1 MARRGARRGR
11 LAGLCVALVVALPA
25 LACRSSETPRHL
37 VILCIDT
44 LRADRVGHLGSP
56 IARTTPVLDRLAAS
70 GVTFERAWAA
80 SSWTVPS
87 VASLFTSRLPH
98 RHGAGVPGEMKLLGD
113 DSPPG
118 GIRPGLATLAEVLR
132 ARGFAT
138 ASFAANPFLY
148 GRFRDGFEVAV
159 TERVSAA
166 EVVDRGLEWLAGR
179 EERRRFLY
187 LHFMDAHE
195 PNHPPPGYFE
205 RFATPGNAP
214 TPDDGRWIDPW
225 RSVEDLADPA
235 FLAHRERRQAAY
247 AAAVRYVD
255 DEIGRFLDGLAQLGL
270 REETLIVVTAD
281 HGEEFW
287 EHAAI
292 ERSWGDDP
300 RGIWGVGH
308 GHAFFEEQLRVPLIL
323 AGAGVPA
330 SLRSPCAASL
340 IDVAPTAF
348 ARLGLEPEAGW
359 QGTDLTGSFRRGD
372 PGCTGRAVF
381 AASSAY
387 GPEGL
392 AIRIGDEKL
401 YRRGG
406 QPDLRFDL
414 ARDPGEH
421 RALAADSSPAG
432 RRLLSLAA
440 RLEAAG
446 GTGSAAPPLT
456 DPALVEELRTLGY
469 L

>member
-11 LAGLCVALVVALPA
+11 LAGLCAALVVALPA